1 MPINKTLLSS
11 LRKQYGT
18 KKGTGVYFGMENK
31 GGKAFQKGIKTASKE
46 GHTVAHL
53 KDLKKKK

>member
-1 MPINKTLLSS
+1 MPVNKTLISS
-11 LRKQYGT
+11 LKKEYGS
-18 KKGTGVYFGMENK
+18 KKGTSVYFGMENK
-31 GGKAFQKGIKTASKE
+31 GGKAFKKGLKTAKKE